1 MTTTRRSAPS
11 AWLPVISMAFAAFV
25 FNTSEFA
32 PVGLLKGIADSF
44 DMHIAD
50 TGLMITIYAWVV
62 SLVSLPA
69 MFIFSHNERRKLL
82 LGVFL
87 LFVISHLLSALAWN
101 FTVLMISRLGVAL
114 AHSVFWAITAAMVM
128 RVAPEGKK
136 TQAVSLLI
144 AGSSLASIL
153 GLPVGRIVSEWFSW
167 RMTLLLIGMVAGLI
181 MLVVWRVMP
190 VLPSQNAGSLK
201 SLPSLMRRPALLG
214 LYVLVLLTVTAHFT
228 AYSYIEP
235 LVQDV
240 MKFSGG
246 FTTSLLFVYGLAGL
260 AGTLVFSRLYGR
272 FPLGVLFG
280 AIGVISLS
288 MLLLLPA
295 AKSHGW
301 VTLICAFWG
310 LGITFMTLA
319 GQLKILE
326 LASDATDVATAMF
339 SGIYNIG
346 IGGGALIGSQVII
359 HSGLTQIG
367 YSGATL
373 GIMAL
378 AWGLVFC
385 LYFMRRAQMP
395 AGMKENP
402 AVGVQPAE

>member
-1 MTTTRRSAPS
+1 MTTTRRSALS

-69 MFIFSHNERRKLL
+69 MFLFSHNERRKLL

-101 FTVLMISRLGVAL
+101 FTVLMISRFGVAL
-114 AHSVFWAITAAMVM
+114 SHSVFWAITAAMVM

-153 GLPVGRIVSEWFSW
+153 DLPVGRIVSEWFSW

-272 FPLGVLFG
+272 FPLAVLFG

-288 MLLLLPA
+288 MLLMLP
-295 AKSHGW
+295 
-301 VTLICAFWG
+301 TLQPRCSLAF
-310 LGITFMTLA
+310 TT
-319 GQLKILE
+319 
-326 LASDATDVATAMF
+326 SV
-339 SGIYNIG
+339 
-346 IGGGALIGSQVII
+346 
-359 HSGLTQIG
+359 
-367 YSGATL
+367 
-373 GIMAL
+373 
-378 AWGLVFC
+378 
-385 LYFMRRAQMP
+385 
-395 AGMKENP
+395 
-402 AVGVQPAE
+402 